1 MGSNVSSSTDMPD
14 TIEQL
19 IAKLDLTAL
28 AKDYGKKTS
37 EKDYVYVDGD
47 NMQTPPSTS
56 GSEGSESYSET
67 ISIAST
73 EQWEKELMEDPKV
86 CDWVYCTI
94 TKHLTHHTNLFGM
107 FTGFHPCITTIFPMS
122 SNIDHH

>member
-1 MGSNVSSSTDMPD
+1 MPET

-19 IAKLDLTAL
+19 AARIDLNAL

-47 NMQTPPSTS
+47 NMQTPPSSS
-56 GSEGSESYSET
+56 GSESSDQYSEN

-73 EQWEKELMEDPKV
+73 EQWGKELLQDPKV
-86 CDWVYCTI
+86 CTY
-94 TKHLTHHTNLFGM
+94 
-107 FTGFHPCITTIFPMS
+107 
-122 SNIDHH
+122 

>member
-1 MGSNVSSSTDMPD
+1 MPET

-19 IAKLDLTAL
+19 AARIDLNAL

-56 GSEGSESYSET
+56 GSEASDQYSDT
-67 ISIAST
+67 LNIANT
-73 EQWEKELMEDPKV
+73 EQWEKELLEDPKV
-86 CDWVYCTI
+86 WI
-94 TKHLTHHTNLFGM
+94 RW
-107 FTGFHPCITTIFPMS
+107 
-122 SNIDHH
+122 